1 VIDAIFED
9 GVFKPTQKIRL
20 KDKQRVQIKILS
32 DDDWQKR
39 FDRVIKSIHKKTAL
53 FTPEEIEKDIQ
64 EAIKEVRK
72 AKRAESKC
80 SLTSIID
87 IAKDCSD
94 TDLSVHHDKHLYGS
108 VPTPA
113 RKKIIKLK
121 GILKVVDITGKD
133 IISSKKSLDKIRHI
147 L

>member
-1 VIDAIFED
+1 MVNLIQKGGNEMAKVIEAVFED

-53 FTPEEIEKDIQ
+53 FTPEEIEKDIE

-72 AKRAESKC
+72 SKRAEGEC
-80 SLTSIID
+80 SLASIID
-87 IAKDCSD
+87 IAKDCSYA
-94 TDLSVHHDKHLYGS
+94 DLSVHHDKYLYGET
-108 VPTPA
+108 V
-113 RKKIIKLK
+113 
-121 GILKVVDITGKD
+121 
-133 IISSKKSLDKIRHI
+133 
-147 L
+147 